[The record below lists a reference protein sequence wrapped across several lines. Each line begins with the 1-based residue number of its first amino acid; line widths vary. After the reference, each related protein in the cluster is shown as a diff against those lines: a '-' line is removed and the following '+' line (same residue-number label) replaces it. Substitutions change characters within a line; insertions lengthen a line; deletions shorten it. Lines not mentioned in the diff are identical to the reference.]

1 MAHSIRL
8 ALTNTLADGGYCVR
22 AHVGTHQHAVHLIL
36 DTGSSTL
43 AVNHTC
49 YRLESD
55 NHADFTYYTQ
65 SINYGVGSWHGPV
78 IKTQVSLGMFGH
90 SVTLPDA
97 YTAIADTGK
106 FECFKH
112 ADGILG
118 LAYRPLN
125 HAHYLFEVGEAQTPK
140 KDVYQYIMS
149 GANDNPAYKQT
160 KAVTLPSYFTSLEEQ
175 GVVSDKFAFWL
186 HRSSIYYDNG
196 SCRTK
201 ALAHWQNHGL
211 FVMGEP
217 VMHRDLYCEPMQ
229 SAKVL
234 HDKFY
239 NVNLLSVK
247 VGEKDVH
254 SAPVLA
260 EKDVTRWCSNAI
272 VDTGAT
278 VIGLPVSLYN
288 KVVESLEKYISDLSS
303 ILEPFSAFSS
313 QEKGIPLTSLTLSN
327 WPTIQFFLEDENGE
341 DMVLALPP
349 EAYWQIHAPEF
360 NSASFKIFPLKHWP
374 NQSIL
379 GLPLISQYY
388 TIFDRSKGNVG
399 DRRSDKKES
408 HEIENDKKAN
418 GVITFA
424 KKVTLA
430 STIDTVKSAFSHHSN
445 K

>member
-8 ALTNTLADGGYCVR
+8 ALTNTLADGGYSVR
-22 AHVGTHQHAVHLIL
+22 AHVGIHQQAVHLIL

-49 YRLESD
+49 YNVEKD
-55 NHADFTYYTQ
+55 KCAEFTYYTQ
-65 SINYGVGSWHGPV
+65 SIKYGVGSWHGPV
-78 IKTQVSLGMFGH
+78 VKTQVSLGMFGH
-90 SVTLPDA
+90 NVTLPDA
-97 YTAIADTGK
+97 FTAIADTGK
-106 FECFKH
+106 FECFKQ

-125 HAHYLFEVGEAQTPK
+125 HARYLFEAADSQLSK
-140 KDVYQYIMS
+140 KGVYQYIMS
-149 GANDNPAYKQT
+149 GSRDNPVYKET
-160 KAVTLPSYFTSLEEQ
+160 KATTLPSYFTSLEEQ
-175 GVVSDKFAFWL
+175 GVVADKFAFWL

-196 SCRTK
+196 NCRTK

-211 FVMGEP
+211 FVIGEP
-217 VMHRDLYCEPMQ
+217 SVHRDLFCEPMQ

-247 VGEKDVH
+247 VGEEDVH
-254 SAPVLA
+254 CAPVLA

-288 KVVESLEKYISDLSS
+288 KVVESLQKHISDLSTF
-303 ILEPFSAFSS
+303 LVPFSAFSS
-313 QEKGIPLTSLTLSN
+313 QEKGIPLASLTLSD
-327 WPTIQFFLEDENGE
+327 WPTIRFILEDENGDE
-341 DMVLALPP
+341 MVLELPP
-349 EAYWQIHAPEF
+349 DAYWQIHAPEY
-360 NSASFKIFPLKHWP
+360 NCASFKIFPLKHWP

-388 TIFDRSKGNVG
+388 TIFDRSKGVVG
-399 DRRSDKKES
+399 KGDDASSEKNETD
-408 HEIENDKKAN
+408 NGNTVN

-424 KKVTLA
+424 EKVTLA
-430 STIDTVKSAFSHHSN
+430 NTVDTIKNAFSHHSS

>member
-8 ALTNTLADGGYCVR
+8 ALTNTLADGGYSVR
-22 AHVGTHQHAVHLIL
+22 AHVGVHQQAVHLIL

-49 YRLESD
+49 YDIKKDKYAE
-55 NHADFTYYTQ
+55 FTYYTQ
-65 SINYGVGSWHGPV
+65 SINYGVGCWHGPV
-78 IKTQVSLGMFGH
+78 VKTRVSLGMFGH
-90 SVTLPDA
+90 NVTLPDA
-97 YTAIADTGK
+97 FTAIADTGK
-106 FECFKH
+106 FECFKR

-125 HAHYLFEVGEAQTPK
+125 HARYLFEAAESQLPK
-140 KDVYQYIMS
+140 KDVYHYIMS
-149 GANDNPAYKQT
+149 GSPDNPVYKET
-160 KAVTLPSYFTSLEEQ
+160 KATTLPSYFTSLEEQ

-201 ALAHWQNHGL
+201 ALTHWQNHGL

-217 VMHRDLYCEPMQ
+217 VMHRDLYREPIQ

-247 VGEKDVH
+247 VGEADVH

-260 EKDVTRWCSNAI
+260 EKDETRWCSNAI

-278 VIGLPVSLYN
+278 VIGLPVSLYS
-288 KVVESLEKYISDLSS
+288 KVVASLEKSIRDLSS

-313 QEKGIPLTSLTLSN
+313 QEKGIPLASLTLSD
-327 WPTIQFFLEDENGE
+327 WPTIRFFLEGENEE
-341 DMVLALPP
+341 DVVLTLPP
-349 EAYWQIHAPEF
+349 EAYWQIHAPEY
-360 NSASFKIFPLKHWP
+360 NRASFKIFPLKHWP

-388 TIFDRSKGNVG
+388 TIFDRSKGSVG
-399 DRRSDKKES
+399 DGGSEKNENHKVTNNKKP
-408 HEIENDKKAN
+408 N

-424 KKVTLA
+424 EKVTLA
-430 STIDTVKSAFSHHSN
+430 STIDSVKSAFSHQSN